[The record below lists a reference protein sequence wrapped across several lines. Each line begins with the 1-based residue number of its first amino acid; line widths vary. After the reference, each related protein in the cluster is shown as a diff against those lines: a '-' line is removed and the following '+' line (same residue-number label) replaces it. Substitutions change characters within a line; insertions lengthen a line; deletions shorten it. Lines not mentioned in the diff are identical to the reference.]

1 MRGAATTAMKSIAE
15 TRQRSRRPRAAANPQ
30 GAWGLRPHASLLVVI
45 DATTSIPPRASPG
58 TRKPQARGPCQYSGR
73 LLAGATAA
81 WGERAAAGGGAQ
93 EIAVHARD
101 GLDGDPLRAGGL
113 ALGVVGAAAE

>member
-15 TRQRSRRPRAAANPQ
+15 TRQRSRRPRAAANPK

-58 TRKPQARGPCQYSGR
+58 TRKPHARGPCEHSDR
-73 LLAGATAA
+73 LLAPAGQRRSDRLYSGLPVAEKEPDA
-81 WGERAAAGGGAQ
+81 W
-93 EIAVHARD
+93 H
-101 GLDGDPLRAGGL
+101 
-113 ALGVVGAAAE
+113 